1 MSKYTPATFQP
12 TVRPDWAGILSYL
25 SDKEKI
31 EILTALFKYPSE
43 ISENCQSAFWKEVI
57 KPDLDLQYQ
66 AFTESCKAKS
76 RGVRNRWGKISIT
89 DVEDM
94 NKTSIRYGIDTE
106 REREEESKK
115 ENEDEK
121 IISAENKIKAHN
133 ALEVFGNSFKAADA
147 VVTAGVS
154 ANGTP
159 YEGIQIKNKRLMAFV
174 RQRFD
179 KDIIRKV
186 SDWAIDHNQRGHTYN
201 ASALLKLLCKFQTD
215 AEPTIN
221 FNHVQSEYLTF
232 DYKGE

>member
-43 ISENCQSAFWKEVI
+43 ISEKCQSAFWKEVI

-94 NKTSIRYGIDTE
+94 NKTSIIYGIDTE
-106 REREEESKK
+106 REREGEDESKK
-115 ENEDEK
+115 ENEDGKEEK
-121 IISAENKIKAHN
+121 KAKTHN
-133 ALEVFGNSFKAADA
+133 MLEIVGNSFKATDA
-147 VVTAGVS
+147 VVGVFDRPD
-154 ANGTP
+154 GTTK
-159 YEGIQIKNKRLMAFV
+159 EGIQIKNPRLMAFV
-174 RQRFD
+174 RHRFD
-179 KDIIRKV
+179 KQVLNKV

-201 ASALLKLLCKFQTD
+201 ATALLKLLCKFQTD
-215 AEPTIN
+215 VEPTIN
-221 FNHVQSEYLTF
+221 FNHVQAEYLTF
-232 DYKGE
+232 EYKGR